1 LQRGRAAVPA
11 LLFRVV
17 QGASGHGAAGVSPT
31 KAYHGPCGL
40 LLKSPKTLSAR
51 VGSVVFEVVGRAA
64 LGEAESQLAV
74 VLRDSDMIHARRA
87 NEQEGN

>member
-1 LQRGRAAVPA
+1 MAKRKARARQRIGYRRFSTAAEAMCFVVERFPA
-11 LLFRVV
+11 I
-17 QGASGHGAAGVSPT
+17 
-31 KAYHGPCGL
+31 
-40 LLKSPKTLSAR
+40 
-51 VGSVVFEVVGRAA
+51 GRAA